1 MTALRL
7 NLGPEKEIPMSKQ
20 NVPTM
25 ESIARELLEY
35 GAEGTMDFDMDT
47 ARVQFQNKLRAE
59 QRNRA
64 SI

>member
-1 MTALRL
+1 
-7 NLGPEKEIPMSKQ
+7 MSKQ